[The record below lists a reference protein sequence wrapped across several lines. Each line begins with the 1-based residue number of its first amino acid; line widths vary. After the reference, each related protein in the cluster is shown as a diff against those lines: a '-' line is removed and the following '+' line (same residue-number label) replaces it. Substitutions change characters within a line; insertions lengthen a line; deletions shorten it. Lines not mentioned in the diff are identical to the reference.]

1 MAMVDTVLGALA
13 PIVVT
18 LLLGFVAARRHN
30 FRATDVTVLNSVVLQ
45 YTVPGTRFA
54 GTTERPR
61 VDLKGLAFAFAIC
74 VAIVGIYGPVFLLFR
89 FVLGFSLSESVL
101 TALLC

>member
-18 LLLGFVAARRHN
+18 LLLGFVAAWRHD
-30 FRATDVTVLNSVVLQ
+30 FRATDVSVLNRLALQ
-45 YTVPGTRFA
+45 YAAPGTRFA
-54 GTTERPR
+54 GTIGTPR

-74 VAIVGIYGPVFLLFR
+74 VAIVGIYGSVFLLFR
-89 FVLGFSLSESVL
+89 FVLRFSLSESVR